1 MKEISAIKILRL
13 IILGITFHSVELQ
26 AQLILDQ
33 VTTTGGYANPSGT
46 ALSFGNQ
53 NYIVSTVYRT
63 AVQAPVSTITAQQ
76 ASRTIVYYD
85 GLGRA
90 MQQVQWQGSPLKRD
104 VVTHKTYDQY
114 GVEYRK
120 FLPYAEVSE
129 NDGKYKPAA
138 ASRQLSYYSTA
149 NAANVGVVRTPNPYA
164 DAIYEKSP
172 LMRGESNGFAGTPWQ
187 VSTNRTIK

>member
-13 IILGITFHSVELQ
+13 VILGVTFHSVELQ
-26 AQLILDQ
+26 AQLILNQ
-33 VTTTGGYANPSGT
+33 ANTTGAYTDPVTFSGGT

-53 NYIVSTVYRT
+53 NYIVSTAYRT
-63 AVQAPVSTITAQQ
+63 AVQAPISTVTTQQ

-114 GVEYRK
+114 GVESRK
-120 FLPYAEVSE
+120 FLPYAEISE
-129 NDGKYKPAA
+129 DNGQYKSAA

-149 NAANVGVVRTPNPYA
+149 NAANVGVVRTPTRMQTSFTR
-164 DAIYEKSP
+164 KV
-172 LMRGESNGFAGTPWQ
+172 R
-187 VSTNRTIK
+187 